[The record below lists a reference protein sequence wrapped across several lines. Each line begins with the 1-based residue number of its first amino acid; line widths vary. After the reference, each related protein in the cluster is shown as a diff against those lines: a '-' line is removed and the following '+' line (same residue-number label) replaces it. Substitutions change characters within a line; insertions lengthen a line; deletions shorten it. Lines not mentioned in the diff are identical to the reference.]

1 MDVQVAVT
9 PSLCDVIDATSFC
22 CFYFYKGMADATV
35 IVDVIHTAALIV
47 QLLEPTSSNRYKTFT
62 PEFID
67 DHS

>member
-1 MDVQVAVT
+1 MDVQVAAT
-9 PSLCDVIDATSFC
+9 PSLFDVIGATSFC
-22 CFYFYKGMADATV
+22 CFYKGMADATV

>member
-22 CFYFYKGMADATV
+22 CYKGMADAV
-35 IVDVIHTAALIV
+35 VVDVIHTAALIV
-47 QLLEPTSSNRYKTFT
+47 QLLKPTSSNQYQIFA

-67 DHS
+67 DLS